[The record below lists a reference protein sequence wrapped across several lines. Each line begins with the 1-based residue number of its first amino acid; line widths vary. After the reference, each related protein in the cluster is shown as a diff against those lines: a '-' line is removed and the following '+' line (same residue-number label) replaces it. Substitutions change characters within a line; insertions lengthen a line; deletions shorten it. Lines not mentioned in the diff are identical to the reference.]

1 VQSLKGKVAVVTGAG
16 SGIGKALALRF
27 ADEGANVVLADV
39 QEDALISAVA
49 EVRDRGVEALEV
61 LTDVSQFESVEAMAE
76 AALERFGTVHVL
88 CNNAGVGGGGRV
100 ANQQLVDW
108 QWVLGVNLWGVIHGI
123 HAFLPILEA
132 NGEEGHIVNTASVA
146 GLVAGPGIGPYNA
159 SKFGVVAI
167 SETLYHELGATGS
180 KVGVSVLCPGYVRT
194 NIATSQRNRPQH
206 LRRESKAPSEA
217 RANNADIAS
226 GVSTG
231 MEPANVAEQV
241 LHAIRA
247 NRFWIVT
254 HPELLATVKQRND
267 LLAEL
272 RNPLLSA
279 GD

>member
-88 CNNAGVGGGGRV
+88 CNNAGVGGGGRI

-159 SKFGVVAI
+159 SKFAVVAI
-167 SETLYHELGATGS
+167 SETLFHELAASGS

-194 NIATSQRNRPQH
+194 NIASSQRNRPEH
-206 LRRESKAPSEA
+206 LRRESKASSEA
-217 RANNADIAS
+217 RAGNADIAS

-231 MEPANVAEQV
+231 MDPANVAEQV

-247 NRFWIVT
+247 NHFWIVT

-272 RNPLLSA
+272 RNPVLSA